1 MSNPVQQDRFVRLI
15 DEHRK
20 ILYKVAR
27 CYAWNPADREELV
40 QEMTLQLWRSFNRYD
55 ERYRFSTW
63 MYRIALNVVISFV
76 RTEARR
82 TRSIVPADDSIST
95 VLERAA
101 EPEPAHDDLRLLDEF
116 IQKLDELDRALV
128 LLYLDGHRHDT
139 IAEILGISVTNVG
152 TRKSAGSSRGSGATG
167 PALTDAGDSNGTRR
181 PQEPLG
187 RAGHEAERWPE
198 AQRAPPSRVWPRQDG
213 NGPRTALAPPPR
225 RTRPRLRGHGVAGLV
240 QLDARR
246 GAALPGPGRCA
257 PHRRDRA
264 ASRRSPPARG
274 PEEDRSRRAGR
285 DNPEEAEVAP
295 GRAPSPWG

>member
-63 MYRIALNVVISFV
+63 MYRIALNVAISFV

-101 EPEPAHDDLRLLDEF
+101 APEPAHDDLRLLDEF

-152 TRKSAGSSRGSGATG
+152 TKI
-167 PALTDAGDSNGTRR
+167 
-181 PQEPLG
+181 G
-187 RAGHEAERWPE
+187 RIK
-198 AQRAPPSRVWPRQDG
+198 QRI
-213 NGPRTALAPPPR
+213 
-225 RTRPRLRGHGVAGLV
+225 
-240 QLDARR
+240 
-246 GAALPGPGRCA
+246 
-257 PHRRDRA
+257 RRDW
-264 ASRRSPPARG
+264 
-274 PEEDRSRRAGR
+274 
-285 DNPEEAEVAP
+285 P
-295 GRAPSPWG
+295 GAN